1 MEQRWKIPFGS
12 LTMWLQDRAE
22 IVVDGAITYRGDD
35 REYTTRFRI
44 DMSAVENAAGLA
56 YRWTWQ
62 NTDAD

>member
-1 MEQRWKIPFGS
+1 
-12 LTMWLQDRAE
+12 MWLQDRAE